1 MKIDKM
7 SAEVFGQMLQDE
19 NISNSLSA
27 GIKKTIK
34 KIGMTAMVAGTLC
47 ISSGMAQASD
57 FKNIILGAGVLSGV
71 ISNGSKSVG
80 NSEIDCDTAGKN
92 GWKIGGSAVLGGILG
107 NQVGGGTGKDLATV
121 AGAVIGGAMANNSE
135 EERIKQECARR
146 VGYNDETPNV
156 GIPRYASRTSYVNE
170 PIIYES
176 RAQNG
181 ESYWVTAK
189 GSPGLAALRGN
200 RNAINNLDDNEMA
213 RAALDRHSAALVN
226 SYVNLEKVSKDFKN
240 IVAGRTTVGNVSG
253 WNPDDNF
260 ARQKNQ
266 DILREAGRVL
276 NDAHLEYAK
285 QRSYFAIVLDK
296 AAVERYDVTR
306 YANMET
312 YFTPPN
318 SYTVS
323 YDVNRQV
330 VVNGAPNKYAVP
342 GLR

>member
-1 MKIDKM
+1 MNIDKM
-7 SAEVFGQMLQDE
+7 SADVLGQMLQDD
-19 NISNSLSA
+19 NISNSLSY
-27 GIKKTIK
+27 GIKKTVK
-34 KIGMTAMVAGTLC
+34 KVGLSVMIAGALC
-47 ISSGMAQASD
+47 VSSGMAQASD

-71 ISNGSKSVG
+71 VSNGSKSVG

-92 GWKIGGSAVLGGILG
+92 GWKIGGAAVLGGILG
-107 NQVGGGTGKDLATV
+107 NQVGGGTGKDIATA
-121 AGAVIGGAMANNSE
+121 AGAVIGGVMANSSE

-146 VGYNDETPNV
+146 VAYNEETPNV
-156 GIPRYASRTSYVNE
+156 GVPKYASKTSYVSD

-181 ESYWVTAK
+181 ESFWVTTK

-200 RNAINNLDDNEMA
+200 RNAVNSLDDNEMA
-213 RAALDRHSAALVN
+213 KNALDRHSSGLVN
-226 SYVNLEKVSKDFKN
+226 SYANLEKVSKDFKN
-240 IVAGRTTVGNVSG
+240 IVAGKTTVGNVSG

-260 ARQKNQ
+260 ARQRNQ
-266 DILREAGRVL
+266 DILREAGKAL

-296 AAVERYDVTR
+296 AAVERYDITR

-312 YFTPPN
+312 YFTPPP

-323 YDVNRQV
+323 YDVNNQRV
-330 VVNGAPNKYAVP
+330 MNGAPNKFAVP